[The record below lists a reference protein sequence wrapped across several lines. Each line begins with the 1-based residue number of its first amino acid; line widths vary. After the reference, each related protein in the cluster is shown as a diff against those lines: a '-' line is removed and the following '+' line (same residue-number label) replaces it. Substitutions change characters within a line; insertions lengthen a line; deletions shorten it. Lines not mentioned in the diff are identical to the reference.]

1 MEVTLELNG
10 LSVKKKK
17 KIKYS
22 KLGFKPSL
30 SLLCNIQEMYKKTLK
45 TLITLKKK
53 NPSLNNYHLALYFIL
68 FFK

>member
-45 TLITLKKK
+45 TLITFLKKK
-53 NPSLNNYHLALYFIL
+53 SISE
-68 FFK
+68 

>member
-53 NPSLNNYHLALYFIL
+53 KIHL
-68 FFK
+68 